1 MSRSP
6 PAFLYRL
13 ASTLSLVHIASGL
26 ATIFVYDVDDARY
39 SQFIAVLYAMA
50 TFYMLSMLIPHTTQ
64 KDMDPVSRLNKQ
76 YVIVN
81 FLLLCW
87 VLSIGLVPLTVDAG
101 ITHTLIHC
109 ARASFPT
116 SKCLTLALDMAL
128 PFALVETLGTS
139 SYTIY
144 RAACALQADG
154 GAPGLSPLRLYSPYA
169 QPQLQ
174 SVAFPPTPQ
183 YSQSQP
189 TASAGL
195 DESETETEE
204 PSYGFTPFK
213 LRPARPHGNGSSSA
227 AAS

>member
-64 KDMDPVSRLNKQ
+64 KDMDPQ

-101 ITHTLIHC
+101 ITHTLTHC
-109 ARASFPT
+109 ARASFLTP
-116 SKCLTLALDMAL
+116 KCLTLALDMAL
-128 PFALVETLGTS
+128 PFALVGTPHTPS
-139 SYTIY
+139 TAPPAHCRP
-144 RAACALQADG
+144 RAAPRACPRSG
-154 GAPGLSPLRLYSPYA
+154 YTRRTPSRSRSPSLSPRR
-169 QPQLQ
+169 
-174 SVAFPPTPQ
+174 PQ
-183 YSQSQP
+183 YSHSQP
-189 TASAGL
+189 TGL
-195 DESETETEE
+195 DESETEIEE
-204 PSYGFTPFK
+204 PPSYNGFTPFK
-213 LRPARPHGNGSSSA
+213 LRPARPRPRGNGSSSA
-227 AAS
+227 AA